1 MLVCLPCPALFEDS
15 SVTRL
20 CQAMALSMDQVGPRI
35 PLNSKNLPNK
45 VLLLSLSTVDTAS
58 QTQAGHVM
66 HDTKAV

>member
-1 MLVCLPCPALFEDS
+1 
-15 SVTRL
+15 
-20 CQAMALSMDQVGPRI
+20 MALSMDQVGPRI
-35 PLNSKNLPNK
+35 PLNSENLPSTYK